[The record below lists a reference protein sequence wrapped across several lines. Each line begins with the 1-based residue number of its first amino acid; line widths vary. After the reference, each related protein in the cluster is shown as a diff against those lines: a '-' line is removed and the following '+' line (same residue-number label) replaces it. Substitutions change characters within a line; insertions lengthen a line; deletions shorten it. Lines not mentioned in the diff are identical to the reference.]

1 MVSLMPKSTVRFHL
15 MAVDFFVAIDRKKLT
30 KLFLLFFTK
39 NPDATVI
46 KPFFQL
52 SAGRLIYIIP
62 PGVSFAFGS
71 GRSRRILSAIPA
83 DRWPAPAG
91 HNIGRKIQHENDP
104 NPKGVI

>member
-46 KPFFQL
+46 KPFF
-52 SAGRLIYIIP
+52 STICWKAYFIP